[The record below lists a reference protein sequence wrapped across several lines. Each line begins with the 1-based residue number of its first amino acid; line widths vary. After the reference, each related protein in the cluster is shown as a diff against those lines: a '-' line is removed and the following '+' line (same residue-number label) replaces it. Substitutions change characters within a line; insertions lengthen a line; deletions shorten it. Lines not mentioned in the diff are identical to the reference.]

1 MSASQDAP
9 RPAVRSIWIGA
20 AVLAAAIV
28 VSAGPGSDDARAS
41 TFVGRVQGS
50 DAYFAVVKDGRK
62 IGGYVCDNGSVSR
75 WIAYSRLRD
84 GRAPLRAGTTGERLG
99 RVRIAGRRATG
110 TVEIRGHKR
119 RFRARR
125 IRERDGG
132 LHFAIGKQPNRLL
145 LGGWILLPDG
155 TQRGAIAGVDM
166 ETLRALDT
174 AEAPRLDPDASKV
187 VIGGDTDLPPV
198 EAEPQQL
205 VVIAIIGILIAL
217 LVPAVQK

>member
-1 MSASQDAP
+1 MSAP
-9 RPAVRSIWIGA
+9 RWIGA

-28 VSAGPGSDDARAS
+28 VSAGPSSDDARAS

-50 DAYFAVVKDGRK
+50 DAYIAVLKDGRK
-62 IGGYVCDNGSVSR
+62 VGGYVCDNGSVSR
-75 WIAYSRLRD
+75 WIKHSRLRD
-84 GRAPLRAGTTGERLG
+84 GRAPLHAGTTGERLG

-110 TVEIRGHKR
+110 TVEIHGQKR

-125 IRERDGG
+125 IRQRDGG
-132 LHFAIGKQPNRLL
+132 LHFAVGKQPNRLL
-145 LGGWILLPDG
+145 VGGWILLPDG
-155 TQRGAIAGVDM
+155 TQRGAVAGVDM
-166 ETLRALDT
+166 ETLRTLDT

-205 VVIAIIGILIAL
+205 VVIAIIAILIGL
-217 LVPAVQK
+217 LLPAVQA